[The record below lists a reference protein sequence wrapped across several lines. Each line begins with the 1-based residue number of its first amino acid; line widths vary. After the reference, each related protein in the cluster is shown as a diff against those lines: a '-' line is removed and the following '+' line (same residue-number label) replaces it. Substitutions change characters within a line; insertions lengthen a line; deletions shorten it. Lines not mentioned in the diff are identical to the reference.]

1 MDKLKLY
8 TVDDNY
14 MKYLFQFDDRVRY
27 WESPNYKRDRK
38 YVGVVL
44 TINGFEY
51 FAPLS
56 SPKET
61 DYFYSKGVKQIRK
74 SIIPIIR
81 LVTDKGELLCKI
93 KLSNMIPVR
102 QDCLELY
109 DVDNEPDRKYKDLI
123 LEEIICIRKSKDE
136 IIKNARV
143 LYNQKVKGYQNI
155 KYLDSTIDFKLLE
168 EASLK
173 YNG

>member
-81 LVTDKGELLCKI
+81 LVTDKGELLGKI

-143 LYNQKVKGYQNI
+143 LYNQKVNGYQNI